1 MNLTLKKLFK
11 ILKYLKKK
19 SLKNIL
25 KKITISNL
33 KNFMNNFYKHKMSL
47 YFCKTIIIFL
57 WWIVKPKSV
66 LLHFT

>member
-19 SLKNIL
+19 SLK
-25 KKITISNL
+25 KITISNL
-33 KNFMNNFYKHKMSL
+33 KNFINNFYKHKMSL